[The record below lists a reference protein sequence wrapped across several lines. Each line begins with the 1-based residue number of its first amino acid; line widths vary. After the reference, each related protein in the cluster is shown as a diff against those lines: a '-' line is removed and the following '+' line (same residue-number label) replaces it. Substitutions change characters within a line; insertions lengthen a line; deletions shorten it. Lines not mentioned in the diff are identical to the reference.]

1 MGSTKIQTG
10 IPESQKQF
18 TKTRLVVARAARRD
32 LTKPRS
38 DPPYPRSDP
47 PGAKHH
53 ATNFNCPLEPITQ
66 RRIRIA
72 LCCGTSMRRGAPPRA
87 NGEGRWCPLSWPPG
101 GDGLKYPRVGRS
113 SFVLCFAA
121 LLGRRN

>member
-18 TKTRLVVARAARRD
+18 TKTRLGVARAARRD

-38 DPPYPRSDP
+38 DPPYPTSDP
-47 PGAKHH
+47 PHENHH

-72 LCCGTSMRRGAPPRA
+72 LCCGTSMRRGAPPRKRRGA
-87 NGEGRWCPLSWPPG
+87 VVPFIVAAGGRRPQLPSWG
-101 GDGLKYPRVGRS
+101 SS

-121 LLGRRN
+121 LFGRRN